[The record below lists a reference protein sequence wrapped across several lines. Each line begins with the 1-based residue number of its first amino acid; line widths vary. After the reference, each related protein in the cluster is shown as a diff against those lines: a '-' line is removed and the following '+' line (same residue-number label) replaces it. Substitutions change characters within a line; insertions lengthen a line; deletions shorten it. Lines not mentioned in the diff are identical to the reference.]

1 MPTSQTWQMKDAQK
15 MFRQVVK
22 SELDILLSEGWSR
35 EEAVKALLHRIVKTS
50 QTPSDDEVEHVMTQF
65 KMNHE
70 DATRALIVKQEL
82 GRLKQRGLDPLAAI
96 EELTCKMQR
105 MLPISS
111 STSTT
116 STKEELKNKIRME
129 LNHEIREQHLKE
141 DDQPNMNEEDEFDE
155 EDEDEE
161 EDVPHA
167 PTDVDGTASTVFD
180 AVPVS
185 TPKSL
190 VKKATLFTPSLFTK
204 APTSLP
210 MVGSGPTVAEPSGAI
225 LSPSLRTSD
234 LYHSK
239 RKRRHLDLETIN
251 GQNLG
256 ADNHCHIHRSN
267 SSKKHRS
274 VATLDDGATA
284 KHTRNKVNG
293 VNTALASTNPKR
305 IRSSA
310 MTTTDP
316 TSPTTSAATDASMK
330 RRRI

>member
-1 MPTSQTWQMKDAQK
+1 MPTSQQAWQMKDAQK

-50 QTPSDDEVEHVMTQF
+50 QTPSDTEVDHVMTQF
-65 KMNHE
+65 KMNRE

-82 GRLKQRGLDPLAAI
+82 GRLKRRGLDPLAAI

-105 MLPISS
+105 MCPLSS
-111 STSTT
+111 SNVA
-116 STKEELKNKIRME
+116 KEELKNEIRME
-129 LNHEIREQHLKE
+129 LNHEIKEELKLQDNEGLLMDDEYEQE
-141 DDQPNMNEEDEFDE
+141 DDE
-155 EDEDEE
+155 EDDDE

-167 PTDVDGTASTVFD
+167 PTESHGSAATVFD

-190 VKKATLFTPSLFTK
+190 LQKATLFTPSLFTK
-204 APTSLP
+204 RLPSTSISTSDGTSTSAAPATSA
-210 MVGSGPTVAEPSGAI
+210 MSI
-225 LSPSLRTSD
+225 LSPTLRTPE

-239 RKRRHLDLETIN
+239 RKRRHLDLEAKN
-251 GQNLG
+251 AAQNLTVES
-256 ADNHCHIHRSN
+256 NQCHPIHR

-274 VATLDDGATA
+274 EDHVPTKHQRKQVTVVNAGLTSSNA
-284 KHTRNKVNG
+284 KR
-293 VNTALASTNPKR
+293 P
-305 IRSSA
+305 RSSA
-310 MTTTDP
+310 VDST
-316 TSPTTSAATDASMK
+316 TSPLATDATDAAIK